1 MTRTFSSAGE
11 AAGEVDSDSATMI
24 MNIVTPAEQEEEF
37 NTAIAEG
44 TLRVGRYLYEYS
56 DR

>member
-1 MTRTFSSAGE
+1 
-11 AAGEVDSDSATMI
+11 MI
-24 MNIVTPAEQEEEF
+24 INIVIPAEQEEEF